1 MQDEEVGSDPLTERL
16 LRDEKEDGGLEGAER
31 V

>member
-1 MQDEEVGSDPLTERL
+1 MEDEEVGSDPRSERL
-16 LRDEKEDGGLEGAER
+16 LRDEEEDGGLEGAER